1 MRNKRITFRTTTIL
15 VGVSVLAGL
24 AAVSSGAV
32 LGIDFGAHW
41 IKAAVAR
48 PGFFDV
54 VENEINE
61 RKTSAAVAFA
71 PPPDAQRVLG
81 KTGLRVLF
89 RRPQQVFLYPNHLL
103 GRLVA
108 TDAAAHTDLTHLPF
122 ATATD
127 AARGTYLLQLNES
140 YAFAPEELVGMVLR
154 YVRRYA
160 AAASKLAPEQL
171 HECVVTVPAYAT
183 VHERQAMVDAAKLA
197 GLDVV
202 ALVSAPA
209 AFAVTY
215 GMEKAP
221 VNETQNLVIVD
232 LGAAALEACFVTV
245 TNTRSERRHQETA
258 LVNVRT
264 SAWSRA
270 VGGRDFVRRLTRL
283 VLRRSGLAAAADAPD
298 RRTYYRA
305 EAVAT
310 KLLEVLSVNKDAH
323 YKISMPEADYEG
335 TVTRAEFEAEC
346 QDLLAQI
353 APPLRAAMARVGWT
367 PANITYVQIVGGA
380 TRIPAVQRV
389 LSDVFA
395 RDELQRHL
403 SGDEGAAFGAT
414 YIAAQMSSSHRSR
427 KTFVLRDATPF
438 SVAVATTATADHPET
453 TLYKA
458 GARYGYSRSLVYTAS
473 GPQLNASLRYVEP
486 SFQPEVHNCDGRIAT
501 YTVAGI
507 PTRADHPNMT
517 TDHPNVRLTFTLSLT
532 GIVQLTEANAE
543 YNETIVVQE
552 RRRKTVPGTNAT
564 EANATEVNATE
575 ANATEANATANNSTE
590 AAPPVVEYE
599 TVYKEVVVPRKVRC
613 AVALVEQC
621 LAPRTSEEIHQMKV
635 RMDVFDEEDRARR
648 ALQEA
653 RNSIESYVYKMREV
667 FRDDS
672 ERTEFAKYAKDGV
685 LDAIEANLSA
695 AYEWL
700 EDEGEDAPL
709 EVLQTKLAELR
720 AEGDKIAH
728 RKEQAVERPKAV
740 TLLQYSIAFTIDTLV
755 NATATR
761 NITDA
766 EFNST
771 LASLKEIV
779 VWLDDKVKA
788 QEKQPLNEDPVLET
802 SEIDEHMDLLK
813 YYLKWINTRPYK
825 SVAKNTAKPE
835 NETATNADANETNS
849 STADLDEEMEMGTAN
864 EEQQEQPNEKQ
875 EEKKEHS
882 EL

>member
-1 MRNKRITFRTTTIL
+1 M
-15 VGVSVLAGL
+15 VVLLASL
-24 AAVSSGAV
+24 AAVSESAV

-71 PPPDAQRVLG
+71 PAPDEQRVLG

-89 RRPQQVFLYPNHLL
+89 RRPEQVFLYPNHLL

-108 TDAAAHTDLTHLPF
+108 TDAAAGTDLTHLPC

-127 AARGTYLLQLNES
+127 SARGTYLLPLNAS
-140 YAFAPEELVGMVLR
+140 CAFAPEELVGMVLR
-154 YVRRYA
+154 YVRRFA

-171 HECVVTVPAYAT
+171 HDCVLTVPAYAT
-183 VHERQAMVDAAKLA
+183 VHERQALVDAARLA

-209 AFAVTY
+209 ACAVTY

-221 VNETQNLVIVD
+221 ANETQNIAIVD
-232 LGAAALEACFVTV
+232 LGASALEASLVTV
-245 TNTRSERRHQETA
+245 TSLATGAGAGASAKGARRGQETVF
-258 LVNVRT
+258 VNVRT
-264 SAWSRA
+264 SAWSRG

-283 VLRRSGLAAAADAPD
+283 VLRRSGLGAAADSPD

-305 EAVAT
+305 EAVAA

-353 APPLRAAMARVGWT
+353 APPLRAALARVGWT
-367 PANITYVQIVGGA
+367 PANVTYVQIVGGA

-389 LSDVFA
+389 LADVFA

-403 SGDEGAAFGAT
+403 SGDESAAFGAT
-414 YIAAQMSSSHRSR
+414 YLAAQLSSSHRSR

-438 SVAVATTATADHPET
+438 SVAVDVVGVGVRADSNST

-458 GARYGYSRSLVYTAS
+458 GARYGYSRSLVYPAA
-473 GPQLNASLRYVEP
+473 GAQMNVSLRYAEP
-486 SFQPEVHNCDGRIAT
+486 SFQHEVHNCDGRIAT
-501 YTVAGI
+501 YTVTGI
-507 PTRADHPNMT
+507 PSRTERPNMT
-517 TDHPNVRLTFTLSLT
+517 TEHPNVRLSFTLSMT
-532 GIVQLTEANAE
+532 GIVQLAEATAE

-552 RRRKTVPGTNAT
+552 RHRKNATAANTT
-564 EANATEVNATE
+564 EANATETNATE
-575 ANATEANATANNSTE
+575 GEQNSTGV
-590 AAPPVVEYE
+590 PPVVEYE
-599 TVYKEVVVPRKVRC
+599 TVSKEVVVPRTVRC
-613 AVALVEQC
+613 TVALVEQC
-621 LAPRTSEEIHQMKV
+621 LAPRTSEELRQMKA
-635 RMDVFDEEDRARR
+635 RLDAFDEEDRARR

-667 FRDDS
+667 LRDEG
-672 ERTEFAKYAKDGV
+672 ERQEFAKYAKAGV

-709 EVLQTKLAELR
+709 DVLQTKLAELR
-720 AEGDKIAH
+720 AEGDRIAH
-728 RKEQAVERPKAV
+728 RKDQAAERPKAV
-740 TLLQYSIAFTIDTLV
+740 TLLQFSVTFAMETLV

-761 NITDA
+761 NITDT

-771 LASLKEIV
+771 MAKLQDIL

-802 SEIDEHMDLLK
+802 RDIDDNMDLLR
-813 YYLKWINTRPYK
+813 YYIKWINTRPFK
-825 SVAKNTAKPE
+825 SVPKNTPAPE
-835 NETATNADANETNS
+835 NETANSTDANETNE
-849 STADLDEEMEMGTAN
+849 DLDEEMETGTAS
-864 EEQQEQPNEKQ
+864 EEEEAEQQNGMK

>member
-1 MRNKRITFRTTTIL
+1 MRKQTVIL
-15 VGVSVLAGL
+15 GAALGLVATLVSI
-24 AAVSSGAV
+24 AAVSEAAV

-89 RRPQQVFLYPNHLL
+89 RRPKQVFLYPNHLL

-122 ATATD
+122 ETATD
-127 AARGTYLLQLNES
+127 AARGTYLLALNES

-154 YVRRYA
+154 YVRRFA
-160 AAASKLAPEQL
+160 AASSKLAPEQL

-232 LGAAALEACFVTV
+232 LGAAALEAAFVTV
-245 TNTRSERRHQETA
+245 TNTRNAQRHQETA

-283 VLRRSGLAAAADAPD
+283 VLRRSGLGAAAADDAAD

-346 QDLLAQI
+346 QDLLAHI
-353 APPLRAAMARVGWT
+353 APPLRAAMARVGWS

-414 YIAAQMSSSHRSR
+414 YLAAQMSSSHRSR

-438 SVAVATTATADHPET
+438 SVAVDTSSNGNSNTNTTL
-453 TLYKA
+453 LYKA
-458 GARYGYSRSLVYTAS
+458 GARYGYSRSLVYPAT
-473 GPQLNASLRYVEP
+473 GPQLNASLRYTEP

-501 YTVAGI
+501 YTVTGI
-507 PTRADHPNMT
+507 PTRAERPNMT
-517 TDHPNVRLTFTLSLT
+517 TEQPNVRLTFTLTMT

-543 YNETIVVQE
+543 YNETIVVHE
-552 RRRKTVPGTNAT
+552 RRRKATEGADTNSTNSTAEDAGNATNAT
-564 EANATEVNATE
+564 EVPA
-575 ANATEANATANNSTE
+575 
-590 AAPPVVEYE
+590 VEYE
-599 TVYKEVVVPRKVRC
+599 TVQKEVVVPRKVRC
-613 AVALVEQC
+613 AVTLVEQC
-621 LAPRTSEEIHQMKV
+621 LAPRTSEEIRQMKM

-667 FRDDS
+667 FRDES
-672 ERTEFAKYAKDGV
+672 ERQEFAKYAKAGV
-685 LDAIEANLSA
+685 LEAIEANLSD

-720 AEGDKIAH
+720 AEGDKIVH
-728 RKEQAVERPKAV
+728 RMEQAVERPKAV
-740 TLLQYSIAFTIDTLV
+740 TLLQYSVAFTIDTLV

-761 NITDA
+761 NITDV
-766 EFNST
+766 EFNTT
-771 LASLKEIV
+771 LATLQDIL

-788 QEKQPLNEDPVLET
+788 QDKQPLNEDPVLET
-802 SEIDEHMDLLK
+802 SEIDENMDRLRQ
-813 YYLKWINTRPYK
+813 YLKWINTRPLK
-825 SVAKNTAKPE
+825 RVTKNTAKPE
-835 NETATNADANETNS
+835 NETASNADANSTNETSN
-849 STADLDEEMEMGTAN
+849 STADLDEEMETGTASD
-864 EEQQEQPNEKQ
+864 EQQKEEEHPNG
-875 EEKKEHS
+875 KKEHS